1 MGITDLCHQTEP
13 FTLFPTMKLTVQHPD
28 KVIPDYILDQCAK
41 HPSKIFLT
49 QPYPDGSVKN
59 WTFAQ
64 FLSESKQMASYIESL
79 DLPIP
84 SQIAIMSKNC
94 AWWLMADLAVMMT
107 GHVGVP
113 IYPTLTKETTRYTLE
128 HSEAK
133 LLFVGKLDKHPWE
146 EMKKGI
152 PEGMKCVSFP
162 MCPEGLEYETWDKCL
177 EGREEMKEVK
187 KRRGEE
193 MATIIY
199 TSGST
204 GVPKGV
210 MLSFKNM
217 TDPTFGLIKQVPVTE
232 KDRYLSYLP
241 ISHVPFLS
249 LTPLYLSS
257 EQQGMERWIGECVPF
272 VTGMHVYFA
281 DSLSTFVQDLNR
293 CKPTLFLSVP
303 RLWTK
308 FQQGVFKKMEP
319 EKLEKLLK
327 IPVVSWLVKRKLLK
341 ALGLQDVRYAG
352 SGSAPL
358 PSDLLSWY
366 RNLGLEL
373 LEGYGM
379 TENFNYSHMTR
390 VGRGRVGYVGEPND
404 GVTQRIAEDGELQIQ
419 TPGLM
424 MGYYKNE
431 EATKETITEDGW
443 LRTGD
448 KGELDDM
455 GRLKITGRTK
465 EIFKTSKGKYV
476 APAPI
481 ENQYISNKRV
491 ELACVSGRGQPAAHV
506 IVLLND
512 DAIKMVKEGGQQ
524 DAIEKEM
531 EALLKKVNEGLD
543 EHEKVQFIAIVNE
556 EWLPENGFVTPTNKI
571 KRAKIEEEHA
581 EYLDGWYGS
590 KKKVIWH
597 KWDDIKTIADTTQS
611 A

>member
-1 MGITDLCHQTEP
+1 MESTLSDLCTSTSQLLQ
-13 FTLFPTMKLTVQHPD
+13 FSSTMSPKLTQQEEG
-28 KVIPDYILDQCAK
+28 KVVPDYILDKCAK
-41 HPSKIFLT
+41 HPHKVFLT
-49 QPYPDGSVKN
+49 QPMGGDAVKN
-59 WTFAQ
+59 WTFAE
-64 FLSESKQMASYIESL
+64 FLSESKKMAAHIASL
-79 DLPIP
+79 DLPVP

-113 IYPTLTKETTRYTLE
+113 IYPTLTAETTKFTLE

-133 LLFVGKLDKHPWE
+133 LLFVGKLDDHPWQ

-152 PEGMKCVSFP
+152 PEGMACISFP
-162 MCPEGLEYETWDKCL
+162 LCPEGLEYDKWDELIGKN
-177 EGREEMKEVK
+177 EEIKEVK
-187 KRRGEE
+187 KRTPEE

-217 TDPTFGLIKQVPVTE
+217 TDPTFGLINQIHVTE

-241 ISHVPFLS
+241 ISH
-249 LTPLYLSS
+249 
-257 EQQGMERWIGECVPF
+257 GMERWIGECVPF
-272 VTGMHVYFA
+272 VTGMHVFYA
-281 DSLSTFVQDLNR
+281 EKLSTFVQDLGR

-319 EKLEKLLK
+319 AKLDKLLK
-327 IPVVSWLVKRKLLK
+327 IPVVSWLVKKKLLK

-358 PSDLLSWY
+358 PPDLLAWY

-379 TENFNYSHMTR
+379 TENFNYSHMTKP
-390 VGRGRVGYVGEPND
+390 GRGRVGYVGEPNT
-404 GVTQRIAEDGELQIQ
+404 GVVQRIAEDGELQVQ
-419 TPGLM
+419 TPGMM

-448 KGELDDM
+448 KGELDDI

-481 ENQYISNKRV
+481 ENQYISHPRV
-491 ELACVSGRGQPAAHV
+491 ELACVGGRGQPAAHA
-506 IVLLND
+506 IVLLGE
-512 DAIKMVKEGGQQ
+512 DATKAVVDGGEK

-531 EALLKKVNEGLD
+531 EELLKKVNDGLD
-543 EHEKVQFIAIVNE
+543 EHEKLQFIAIVNE

-571 KRAKIEEEHA
+571 KRSKIEEEHDQFL
-581 EYLDGWYGS
+581 EEWYAS

-597 KWDDIKTIADTTQS
+597 KW
-611 A
+611 